1 MIKSTLAILAIS
13 LALTGCTSD
22 PSPSAPAESTPVST
36 RSGGTDTLRYAI
48 DPSFD
53 GRVLLVRWN
62 HVSFQSPLAVRTMG
76 TRPMA
81 EAFAISGR
89 TGSLALPSKIDSQF
103 EFYASLRQYAADESN
118 GTMKPGFVDSLQIY
132 ETQHR
137 WAMAP
142 LVIARTDE
150 FARMTI
156 AQTGEKAKL
165 ADTAGLA
172 SGYVLLWVRDSI
184 QAEQDGLLTRR
195 KLTGKFKAGWH
206 LLQYKDSGRSLT
218 PCPWSDTVRF
228 RPDAPNPNLV

>member
-1 MIKSTLAILAIS
+1 MTKTFLASIAIS
-13 LALTGCTSD
+13 LTLAGCTSD
-22 PSPSAPAESTPVST
+22 PSPTAPTESAAVST

-48 DPSFD
+48 DPSFE
-53 GRVLLVRWN
+53 GRVLLVRWY
-62 HVSFQSPLAVRTMG
+62 HISFQSPLAVRTMG

-89 TGSLALPSKIDSQF
+89 TGSLVLPSQIDSQF
-103 EFYASLRQYAADESN
+103 EFYARLPQYATDESN
-118 GTMKPGFVDSLQIY
+118 GSLKPGGVDSLRNY
-132 ETQHR
+132 ESLHR

-156 AQTGEKAKL
+156 AQSGAGAKL
-165 ADTAGLA
+165 TDTTGLA

-184 QAEQDGLLTRR
+184 QAEQNGLLTRR

-206 LLQYKDSGRSLT
+206 LLRYEDSNRSLT